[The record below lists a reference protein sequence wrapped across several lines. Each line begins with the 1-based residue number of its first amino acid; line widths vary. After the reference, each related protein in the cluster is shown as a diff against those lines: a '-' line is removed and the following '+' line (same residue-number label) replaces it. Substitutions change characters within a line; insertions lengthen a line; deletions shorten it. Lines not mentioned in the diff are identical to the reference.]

1 MTEALVYTIQRCGWM
16 VLMAMALCAPLVG
29 CGGGEVATTSTEVT
43 EDQMAVGSL
52 PSLAADKSNDLA
64 RLREVF
70 VKDAWPSSSDRKKYA
85 DHMFD
90 IDGDITVTGD
100 TATFPIKI
108 TNYETQASSTATW
121 KAQKVD
127 GTWLLSDAP
136 VK

>member
-1 MTEALVYTIQRCGWM
+1 
-16 VLMAMALCAPLVG
+16 
-29 CGGGEVATTSTEVT
+29 
-43 EDQMAVGSL
+43 
-52 PSLAADKSNDLA
+52 
-64 RLREVF
+64 
-70 VKDAWPSSSDRKKYA
+70 
-85 DHMFD
+85 MFD